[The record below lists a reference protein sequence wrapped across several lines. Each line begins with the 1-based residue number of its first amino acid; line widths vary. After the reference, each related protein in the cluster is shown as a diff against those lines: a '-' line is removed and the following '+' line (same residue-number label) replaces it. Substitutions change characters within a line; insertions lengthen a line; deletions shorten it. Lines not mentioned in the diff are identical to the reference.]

1 MSTIRFETS
10 PKASPVQGSPLDD
23 YYPSLIIDMDTPN
36 LGGYSDNNA
45 ENEDP
50 NDLCAQLAQKE
61 QDLILT
67 AEIGKSLL
75 EKNEELSKAN
85 EKLTED
91 FSQKVEVRRK
101 SSYIFNVYFIL
112 FIYLFFRQTRLRCV
126 HTKQKRM

>member
-75 EKNEELSKAN
+75 EKNEELTKAN

-101 SSYIFNVYFIL
+101 SSCIFNVHFIFSRAVL
-112 FIYLFFRQTRLRCV
+112 CCLT
-126 HTKQKRM
+126 